1 MSVVW
6 LKKTDGTLI
15 EATSTDAGLL
25 QTIATFAPTQTLSC
39 EIYGWD
45 GAAWA
50 EVILAAGDSD
60 DVADTSDGL
69 QVNARLYGYDGT
81 AYDRIRAITADFI
94 IDAAD
99 AVGCLQTAAILYAWD
114 GIRYQRLELTN
125 NANPHLKIQPF
136 DGAGNDIDFVRSVP
150 DNLNPGSFW
159 GIVAH
164 STVAGYDGSMW
175 DRIRSNSV
183 PDTIAAGI
191 GNLQVTAALYGWDG
205 SNLRRL
211 LCVDA
216 DDAFVQTSLVNCLP
230 TASVLYAKDDSGA
243 TYRSLTS
250 TNDGSRRF
258 LHIQPFD
265 EVGNDIEFPSLN
277 WGDDASQVANGIK
290 TMPLMRAYDGANWD
304 RVRCG
309 IPSDSLSA
317 EIGNLK
323 TIAVLYGWDG
333 SDLRRLTV
341 QNTGYHEN
349 ILLVGIKGTSDVE
362 LRAASGTLSVNET
375 STPVTELDMYN
386 QAVIRLDVTVITTPD
401 GDDEID
407 FYLQTSYNGG
417 TDWVDLENIHFDNG
431 DNGTTARK
439 LLVIDRPHSSAAART
454 ETDGTLADDTK
465 LDLPIGDR
473 LRWKVELTGATA
485 PSYAYN
491 SEASFKGN

>member
-1 MSVVW
+1 VSVVW

-81 AYDRIRAITADFI
+81 AYDRIRAITAGI
-94 IDAAD
+94 QVLEVD

-114 GIRYQRLELTN
+114 GVKYQRLQLTN
-125 NANPHLKIQPF
+125 QTNPHLKIQPF
-136 DGAGNDIDFVRSVP
+136 DGAGNDIDFVRTVP

-159 GIVAH
+159 GVIANSLV
-164 STVAGYDGSMW
+164 SGYDGSMW

-216 DDAFVQTSLVNCLP
+216 DEAFVRTSLVNCLP
-230 TASVLYAKDDSGA
+230 TASVLYAQ
-243 TYRSLTS
+243 
-250 TNDGSRRF
+250 DGSSIRTLTMDYHGTKRALYTQLLDELGNEIRF
-258 LHIQPFD
+258 TA
-265 EVGNDIEFPSLN
+265 LN
-277 WGDDASQVANGIK
+277 SGDNFNQSYNGIA
-290 TMPLMRAYDGANWD
+290 TLSLMRAYDGAAWD
-304 RVRCG
+304 RVRCTG
-309 IPSDSLSA
+309 IPDPMTASS
-317 EIGNLK
+317 NVQ
-323 TIAVLYGWDG
+323 TIAILYGWDLTG
-333 SDLRRLTV
+333 LRRLTSK
-341 QNTGYHEN
+341 NTGANEN
-349 ILLVGIKGTSDVE
+349 VLLVGIQGKNDIE

-375 STPVTELDMYN
+375 STPVTDIEIYN
-386 QAVIRLDVTVITTPD
+386 QAVIRLDVTEITTPD
-401 GDDEID
+401 ADDEVD

-431 DNGTTARK
+431 DNGTTAIK